1 MKITRLIKEPLTHFI
16 VIAVGLFFAF
26 DVMNDNEGDAQ
37 HVINVSSGR
46 IEQLHQRFVKVWQRT
61 PTQEEMASLID
72 NYVLDEI
79 YAREARGLGLD
90 VNDGVIRKRLRQ
102 KMEFMMQD
110 ITSAQPPA
118 PEELARFFNENQ
130 KKYREPNTYSFQ
142 QVFMSNDTPEKV
154 VNMWVGQQQQRINKG
169 LEPEGTSS
177 LLPKSLQSQSL
188 TIVARQFGNDFAQ
201 SLSVQP
207 IEQWS
212 GPISSGYGLHFIYI
226 SDVQHGSL
234 PNLSQ
239 IEDSV
244 LADWRYQK
252 NLANQKSYEQ
262 DLLDR
267 YQVNVNMPTLVAGD
281 Y

>member
-1 MKITRLIKEPLTHFI
+1 MKITQLIKEPLTHFI
-16 VIAVGLFFAF
+16 VIAVGLFLAF
-26 DVMNDNEGDAQ
+26 DVMNDNEDDAQ

-46 IEQLHQRFVKVWQRT
+46 VEQLHQRFVKVWQRT
-61 PTQEEMASLID
+61 PTQEEMDKLIN
-72 NYVLDEI
+72 NYVMDEI

-110 ITSAQPPA
+110 ITSAQPPDA
-118 PEELARFFNENQ
+118 QELARFFKENQ
-130 KKYREPNTYSFQ
+130 NKYREPNAYSFQ
-142 QVFMSNDTPEKV
+142 QVFISDDSPEKIINV
-154 VNMWVGQQQQRINKG
+154 WVGQQQKRINKG
-169 LEPEGTSS
+169 LEPEGASS

-188 TIVARQFGNDFAQ
+188 SIVARLFGNEFAKA
-201 SLSVQP
+201 LSVQP

-212 GPISSGYGLHFIYI
+212 GPIRSGYGLHFIYI
-226 SDVQHGSL
+226 SDIQHGSL
-234 PNLSQ
+234 PKLSQ
-239 IEDSV
+239 IEDNV

-267 YQVNVNMPTLVAGD
+267 YEVNVNMPTLVAGD